1 MNYDE
6 QNIFAKIIRGELPVE
21 KIHEDEKVLAFMDI
35 MPRSPGHFLV
45 IPKSSA
51 RNILD
56 IDNESLCAVIKVVR
70 KLAVASKKAMEATG
84 ITIQQF
90 TEADG
95 GQEVFHLHFHII
107 PRYGGKPMDRPGHM
121 VKDMSVLSLQANK
134 IKAELGSS

>member
-1 MNYDE
+1 MGYDE
-6 QNIFAKIIRGELPVE
+6 KNIFAKIIRGELPAE
-21 KIHEDEKVLAFMDI
+21 KIFENDKVLAFMDI
-35 MPRSPGHFLV
+35 MPRSPGHLLV

-56 IDNESLCAVIKVVR
+56 IDDENLCEVIKVVK
-70 KLAVASKKAMEATG
+70 KLAVASKKAMNATG

-90 TEADG
+90 SEADG

-107 PRYGGKPMDRPGHM
+107 PRYGGKPMDRPGQM